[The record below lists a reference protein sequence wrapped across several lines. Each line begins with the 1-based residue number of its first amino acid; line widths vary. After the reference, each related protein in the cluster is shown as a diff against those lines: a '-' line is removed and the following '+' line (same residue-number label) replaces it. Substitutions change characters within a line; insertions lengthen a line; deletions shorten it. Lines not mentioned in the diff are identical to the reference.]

1 MEKEYDVIIV
11 GAGPAGLFAALEAVS
26 RSSKVL
32 LIDRGGDVHERGSIA
47 GEKRDEY
54 STEKIDWI
62 SGVGG
67 AGIFSDGTLNLRPDI
82 GGELAEYAG
91 SEEESWSLVSYVDH
105 HFLQFGAPKE
115 IISPDREEVDHLK
128 RKAAATGASFIEI
141 PQRHIGSDKAY
152 QVIKNFKES
161 LVEKGVEFLLNCP
174 VDDLIVE
181 QGECRGVMTGKGD
194 PIEAKAV
201 ILAPGRAGSRW
212 MEKLSKEVGLKA
224 SHGPIDVGIRVE
236 VPRLVMSPVTK
247 INRDPKFHI
256 RTRSYDD
263 FIRTFC
269 TNDGGFVVKET
280 YNDYV
285 GVNGHSFKGKSS
297 QYTNFA
303 LLVRIEL
310 TEPLENTSQYGRSVA
325 LMATTI
331 GGRKPIIQRLGDLRR
346 GRRSSTS
353 SISRNYLK
361 PTLLDVTPGDLS
373 MALPHRVVTDIL
385 EGLDVLNRIIPGVAS
400 DSTLLYAPEIKYY
413 AMKVEVD
420 SCMQTNMRRLFVA
433 GDGAGLSRDLINA
446 SATGVLAGRGVL
458 AARE

>member
-11 GAGPAGLFAALEAVS
+11 GAGPAGLFAALETVT
-26 RSSKVL
+26 RGLKVL
-32 LIDRGGDVHERGSIA
+32 LIDRGGDVHERGSISK
-47 GEKRDEY
+47 EKRNEY

-82 GGELAEYAG
+82 GGELVEFAG

-105 HFLQFGAPKE
+105 HFLQHGAPKE
-115 IISPDREEVDHLK
+115 IISPDREEVEQLK
-128 RKAAATGASFIEI
+128 RKAAAVGASFIEI

-152 QVIKNFKES
+152 QVIKNFKDS
-161 LVEKGVEFLLNCP
+161 LMDKGVEFLLRCR

-181 QGECRGVMTGKGD
+181 EGICRGVLTEKGD
-194 PIEAKAV
+194 PIRAKGV

-212 MEKLSKEVGLKA
+212 MEKLSKEAGLKA
-224 SHGPIDVGIRVE
+224 RHGPIDIGVRVE
-236 VPRLVMSPVTK
+236 VPRIVMSPVTK

-256 RTRSYDD
+256 RTRTYDD

-285 GVNGHSFKGKSS
+285 GVNGHSYKGKSS
-297 QYTNFA
+297 LYTNFA

-331 GGRKPIIQRLGDLRR
+331 GGKKPIIQRLGDLRR
-346 GRRSSTS
+346 GRRSNASR
-353 SISRNYLK
+353 ISRNYLK

-373 MALPHRVVTDIL
+373 MALPHRVVTDTM
-385 EGLDVLNRIIPGVAS
+385 EGLEVLNHIIPGVAS

-413 AMKVEVD
+413 AMEMEVE
-420 SCMQTNMRRLFVA
+420 SNMQTNMRGLFVA

-446 SATGVLAGRGVL
+446 SATGVLAGRGIL
-458 AARE
+458 AGEG